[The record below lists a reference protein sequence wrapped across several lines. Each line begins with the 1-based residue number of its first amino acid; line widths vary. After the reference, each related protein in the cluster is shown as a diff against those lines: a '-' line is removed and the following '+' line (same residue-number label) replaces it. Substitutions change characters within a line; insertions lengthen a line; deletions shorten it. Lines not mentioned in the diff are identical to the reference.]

1 MTPRHLVAVWNPSYA
16 HDPMHE
22 HLRVLAEWN
31 EKFHR
36 GEAAADD
43 VYVWWPRLR
52 SPNRKQPLP
61 HLTEILSLNEQ
72 IENDVETHLY
82 LTDYRSLYVGSVAD
96 IAIEHPREDHDLAHL
111 PGYAHDRHA
120 DIFFM
125 LDDIRRLVADDT
137 VATIEELKRLQNVR
151 YDRAPVSLYGG
162 MTDLPLIVERPEPR
176 HWFADDG
183 SLTEGRLW
191 AEHDLMM
198 RGETDKMSSELREN
212 LFGDDVWRHLEY
224 STRIFLASAEATFR
238 ARRHDPAYDF
248 SAPAVEYAKAVETE
262 ANALIFRP
270 LRKLYAQGNSVN
282 RRVRVNDGELDL
294 GDVVPHQTLG
304 TLVVLLSKNAEIRK
318 AIPAV
323 FQQKLDADFI
333 LGELSTY
340 LGQIADQ
347 RNPAAH
353 SHKMTRDACLAL
365 RERVIGIGQE
375 GMISR
380 IARAKM
386 RLASVATVGRTS

>member
-1 MTPRHLVAVWNPSYA
+1 M
-16 HDPMHE
+16 DE
-22 HLRVLAEWN
+22 HLRILAEWN
-31 EKFHR
+31 ERFHR
-36 GEAAADD
+36 QEAEAGD

-61 HLTEILSLNEQ
+61 HLDEILALDKQ
-72 IENDVETHLY
+72 IEAQIETHLY
-82 LTDYRSLYVGSVAD
+82 LTDYRSLYVGLISD
-96 IAIEHPREDHDLAHL
+96 IAIEHPREHDDLDHL
-111 PGYAHDRHA
+111 PAYAHEIPA
-120 DIFFM
+120 DMFFM

-137 VATIEELKRLQNVR
+137 VATIEELARLRNVR
-151 YDRAPVSLYGG
+151 YHGAPVSLYGG
-162 MTDLPLIVERPEPR
+162 MTDLPLIVQRPEPR

-198 RGETDKMSSELREN
+198 RGETDKMSRELREN

-224 STRIFLASAEATFR
+224 STRVFLASAEATFR

-248 SAPAVEYAKAVETE
+248 SVVAVEYAKAIETE

-270 LRKLYAQGNSVN
+270 LRKLYSKGNSQG

-304 TLVVLLSKNAEIRK
+304 TLVVLLSKNTEIRK
-318 AIPAV
+318 AVQAV
-323 FQQKLDADFI
+323 FQQKADAEFVM
-333 LGELSTY
+333 GELSAY
-340 LGQIADQ
+340 LTDIADR

-353 SHKMTRDACLAL
+353 SHKMSREDCLKL
-365 RERVIGIGQE
+365 RERIIGIGVE

-380 IARAKM
+380 ITRAKM
-386 RLASVATVGRTS
+386 RSA